1 MREAVSAANVGI
13 TSRRR
18 VKRKDDSA
26 RKNGAPPEWE
36 GRKRCR
42 FLLGRKTA
50 VVRWRARIQANGGR
64 EVMAAEGRAPM
75 KGSSADGGVE
85 HGPKIGAGV
94 GACACARASAR
105 MCA

>member
-36 GRKRCR
+36 GRKLCR
-42 FLLGRKTA
+42 FFTGSEDGRGPLEGKDPGE
-50 VVRWRARIQANGGR
+50 RRPRGKP
-64 EVMAAEGRAPM
+64 AECRAPM
-75 KGSSADGGVE
+75 KGSSADEGVE

-94 GACACARASAR
+94 GACAHG
-105 MCA
+105 